1 MIVEL
6 ENEKKEFTPRKITI
20 TLESKEEV
28 AELFH
33 RLNINNDAFKEY
45 IKDRKFKH
53 EMHTNHTMPLFNSL
67 YKIVTQEEVEL

>member
-1 MIVEL
+1 MKVEL
-6 ENEKKEFTPRKITI
+6 ENEKKEFTPKKITI

-53 EMHTNHTMPLFNSL
+53 DMYTNHTMPLFNSL